1 MTTKNESMMA
11 KPKSPSRRTF
21 LSAMGATMASLNT
34 AACIRKP
41 YEKILPFGRRPE
53 DRVPGRPEYYA
64 TAVALGGS
72 VLGLNVRSNDGRP
85 TKVDGNPNHPLSRGG
100 TPPWAQASV
109 LELYDPDRSRTAF
122 LDGASVEPKAAM
134 DAIRAMGKTARDAGG
149 RGLAVLIDDT
159 PSPTMER
166 LLGQLATEMPGAKL
180 YAHDGLGEANAR
192 AGAAMAGITGASMA
206 IASAPAVMAVFDAD
220 PMATEGDTVAFSR
233 IFAEGRDPDAKEKNR
248 LYVTEAHVS
257 LTGSN
262 ADHRKAVKASEVPGV
277 LAAVAAR
284 LAAAGFDLPKLAG
297 AEAYAGDAFVK
308 ALAADLAAAKGRG
321 LVVVGERQPPAVHA
335 LGHLINGALG
345 AYGAAPARPESEGE
359 AEGQP
364 AAMPAR
370 QGGIAVWIERSGL
383 ELSSAADL
391 VEAMKGGEHEY
402 VVVLGGNP
410 AHELPGFGDA
420 MGKAQVLHLGLFRN
434 ETGRL
439 AKLHVPRSHYL
450 EAWGDL
456 QARDG
461 TVSVQQPLIAPL
473 HESASPI
480 EILTAILGQGASG
493 YEQVKATYKAHVDGD
508 FEKTWAVWLHD
519 GIVDSHPVKRKGFE
533 LTASGLVAAYP
544 KAAGKGTELVFI
556 RDLKVMDGR
565 FANSPWLQELP
576 DPITKLTWDNA
587 AILGPKTAKKLGVKN
602 EQMVSVSVDGQ
613 SLELPVWIQPGTAD
627 DVVVLPIGYGRSDDG
642 KFAGSGFD
650 VSGLR
655 PVDGAAFVGGAS
667 VSRASGSYRLAC
679 AQIEA
684 GLHDRPLVRST
695 TQTDFTEDENFVQ
708 KFEVMKEEH
717 IESLLWEEPVLPWAK
732 DWKHQWAMTIDL
744 NQCTG
749 CNACTIAC
757 QAENNIPW
765 VGKSDVLKGREMHWI
780 RVDRYFEQ
788 SESEVEVKYQ
798 PMPCGQC
805 ETAPCENVCPVGASA
820 HSPEGLNDMAY
831 NRCIGTR
838 YCANNCP
845 YKVRRFNF
853 FHYTVRNDED
863 YGMGITMQR
872 NPDVTVRYRGVME
885 KCTYCTQRIQK
896 ARIHQKVFG
905 GGDIDI
911 KDGAIVTACQQAC
924 PTGAIVFG
932 DMANPDTK
940 VAKKKK
946 DPRNYAVLA
955 ELNIRPRTTYLA
967 KLTNPNPELANG

>member
-1 MTTKNESMMA
+1 MTTENESMTSQ
-11 KPKSPSRRTF
+11 PKSPSRRTF
-21 LSAMGATMASLNT
+21 LSAMGATVASLNT

-53 DRVPGRPEYYA
+53 DRVPGKPEYYA

-72 VLGLNVRSNDGRP
+72 VFGLSVRSNDGRP
-85 TKVDGNPNHPLSRGG
+85 TKVDGNPNHPMSKGA
-100 TPPWAQASV
+100 TPPWAQATV
-109 LELYDPDRSRTAF
+109 LELYDPDRSRTANM
-122 LDGASVEPKAAM
+122 DGASVEPKAAM
-134 DAIRAMGKTARDAGG
+134 DAIRAMGQAARKAGG
-149 RGLAVLIDDT
+149 EGLAILLDDT
-159 PSPTMER
+159 PSPTMAR
-166 LLGQLATEMPGAKL
+166 LLAELLQDMPGTKL
-180 YAHDGLGEANAR
+180 YGHDGLGEANGR
-192 AGAAMAGITGASMA
+192 AGAAMAGIENASMVMTT
-206 IASAPAVMAVFDAD
+206 APTVMAVFDAD
-220 PMATEGDTVAFSR
+220 PMATEGDTVAFAR
-233 IFAEGRDPDAKEKNR
+233 AFAEGRDPNAATKNR
-248 LYVTEAHVS
+248 LYVTEGHVS

-262 ADHRKAVKASEVPGV
+262 ADHRKAVKASEVPAV

-284 LAAAGFDLPKLAG
+284 LAGAGLDLPKLGG
-297 AEAYAGDAFVK
+297 AETFAEDPFVK
-308 ALAADLAAAKGRG
+308 ALAKDLQSAKGKA

-345 AYGAAPARPESEGE
+345 AYGTASAAAVPEAGETEGAAAKLART
-359 AEGQP
+359 
-364 AAMPAR
+364 
-370 QGGIAVWIERSGL
+370 GGIVAWTERSGL
-383 ELSSAADL
+383 EVASADEL
-391 VEAMKGGEHEY
+391 VAAMKAQKHQY

-420 MGKAQVLHLGLFRN
+420 MGKAQVMHLGLFRD

-439 AKLHVPRSHYL
+439 AKLHVPKSHYL

-480 EILTAILGQGASG
+480 EVLTAILGQDGSG
-493 YEQVKATYKAHVDGD
+493 YEQVKATHKGHVEGD
-508 FEKTWAVWLHD
+508 FEKAWATWLHD
-519 GIVDSHPVKRKGFE
+519 GIVDSHPVKRKSFE
-533 LTASGLVAAYP
+533 LAAAGLASAYP
-544 KAAGKGTELVFI
+544 KGTGEGMELVFI

-587 AILGPKTAKKLGVKN
+587 AIMGQETADEVGVTN
-602 EQMVSVSVDGQ
+602 EQLVSVSVGGQ
-613 SLELPVWIQPGTAD
+613 SVELPVWIQPGTAKG
-627 DVVVLPIGYGRSDDG
+627 VIALPLGYGRSDDG

-650 VSGLR
+650 VSVLR
-655 PVDGAAFVGGAS
+655 PADGASFVGGAS
-667 VSRASGSYRLAC
+667 VSKASGSYRLAC

-684 GLHDRPLVRST
+684 GMHDRPLVRST
-695 TQTDFTEDENFVQ
+695 TQTDFTDDENFVQ

-717 IESLLWEEPVLPWAK
+717 VESLLWEEPVLPWAK

-788 SESEVEVKYQ
+788 SEDKVEVKYQ

-911 KDGAIVTACQQAC
+911 KDGAIVTACEQAC
-924 PTGAIVFG
+924 PTNAIVFG
-932 DMANPDTK
+932 DQANPETR